1 MNPCIT
7 NAKKWLH
14 DLSKPHADDKQAIAE
29 RDAAAEEAM
38 ECYKSMQAKVA
49 QLTADLEEAR
59 TNAYDQPRDNRGRF
73 RSPEDETASAQER
86 EDGTETQVTT
96 YG

>member
-1 MNPCIT
+1 MVD
-7 NAKKWLH
+7 
-14 DLSKPHADDKQAIAE
+14 DLRKQYNDE
-29 RDAAAEEAM
+29 WETVVRRDAALAEAN
-38 ECYKSMQAKVA
+38 VTIA